1 MVSAWLLLG
10 KKARVSISFFS
21 PSIRKI
27 CHWMS
32 GASMKNPTPSSII
45 TYLHKAISMHY
56 IMTQAVVGGGG
67 FSSEC
72 GGVVWD
78 GIVAP
83 KQRHSFGLCV
93 IFDCQF
99 MLCKRKGVANE
110 VVLLL
115 PHLENSCCI
124 CCSIPESSATMPRRS
139 SLLLL
144 TTTSCTL
151 LLASLI
157 NQSISPLLL
166 SNPLFEFIRLRQEVL
181 KYLA

>member
-1 MVSAWLLLG
+1 
-10 KKARVSISFFS
+10 
-21 PSIRKI
+21 
-27 CHWMS
+27 
-32 GASMKNPTPSSII
+32 
-45 TYLHKAISMHY
+45 
-56 IMTQAVVGGGG
+56 
-67 FSSEC
+67 
-72 GGVVWD
+72 
-78 GIVAP
+78 
-83 KQRHSFGLCV
+83 
-93 IFDCQF
+93 
-99 MLCKRKGVANE
+99 MLCKRKGVAND

-144 TTTSCTL
+144 TTTDCTL

-181 KYLA
+181 KYLAWYPGHMLSHWWDQTTHAVCHDSHLEPWKKTVCTVHDLKERFAVRWETSYLLLARLCPNVWGFTEWRLYLCCRYSFSMQKFSVSAACYNMCAFSP